1 MTARATRRI
10 SQPDSYHSAPNRSA
24 TTRATYSIATSHS
37 DTTAWRSSTRA
48 SRQQKRR
55 GRHPAHYRLRSFT
68 RAKHCRES
76 PFAARIRKAGRCP
89 TAPLAR
95 RHPCKSSTKDE
106 AGTPPLPLAQL
117 PPSKHC
123 RETPFAARIR
133 KAGRCL
139 TAPLAQL
146 HPCKSSACR
155 RPRPAKRQPPKDNSN
170 GFESS
175 EVNRRY
181 RD

>member
-10 SQPDSYHSAPNRSA
+10 SQPDSYRSAPNRSA

-37 DTTAWRSSTRA
+37 DATACAASPAQSTAASLLRGQDPKSRSNPDRTTCAASSV
-48 SRQQKRR
+48 QVVNKRR
-55 GRHPAHYRLRSFT
+55 GRHPAT
-68 RAKHCRES
+68 TAC
-76 PFAARIRKAGRCP
+76 AA
-89 TAPLAR
+89 
-95 RHPCKSSTKDE
+95 
-106 AGTPPLPLAQL
+106 PPAQALPRD
-117 PPSKHC
+117 SV
-123 RETPFAARIR
+123 RAARIR

-139 TAPLAQL
+139 TAPLARR
-146 HPCKSSACR
+146 HPRKSSACR
-155 RPRPAKRQPPKDNSN
+155 RPRPAERKPTKDNSN